1 MKKFILKYKVPIVI
15 GLLVILFIALSVIIG
30 DVKAKVSDDISSW
43 VDDTKKGD
51 YVVTVFAASWCHNCE
66 NHKPVMEKL
75 QKEYGFN
82 LYWFE
87 IDLLQ
92 KNKPDDYNTL
102 MNTYKLDDFTGS
114 VPFTF
119 VMKDGEYL
127 GNVLGAQGE
136 ERILE
141 FLKEN
146 NVIK

>member
-1 MKKFILKYKVPIVI
+1 MI
-15 GLLVILFIALSVIIG
+15 G
-30 DVKAKVSDDISSW
+30 
-43 VDDTKKGD
+43 
-51 YVVTVFAASWCHNCE
+51 
-66 NHKPVMEKL
+66 
-75 QKEYGFN
+75 
-82 LYWFE
+82 
-87 IDLLQ
+87 
-92 KNKPDDYNTL
+92 
-102 MNTYKLDDFTGS
+102 